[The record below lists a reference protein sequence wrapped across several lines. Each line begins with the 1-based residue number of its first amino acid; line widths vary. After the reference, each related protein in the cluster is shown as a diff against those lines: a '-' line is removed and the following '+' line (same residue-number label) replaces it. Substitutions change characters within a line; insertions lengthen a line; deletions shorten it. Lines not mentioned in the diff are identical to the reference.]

1 MKSLDEA
8 EFTIAGT
15 GLMGSSL
22 ALSLRG
28 KVKALWGVD
37 TDPAARTA
45 AAPYFDRIGADLTEA
60 ATGADVIIL
69 ATPVRAILRILDNL
83 NLHTSAPILKPGA
96 LIIDLGSVKAPIVAA
111 MDKLPETVSAV
122 GGHPMCGKEFS
133 GPLAAD
139 AKLYERCNF
148 VLCSTRRSTPDALD
162 FARQMINT
170 LGARPLL
177 LDAAQHDRAVA
188 AISHM
193 PYLLSGMLV
202 GAVEHLAEGDGTAW
216 ELAASGFRDTSRLAA
231 SDVTMMGDT
240 VLSNREAVLAALDVF
255 QEQLSFF
262 RDLLIDADEDQLRAT
277 LKSARL
283 ARLDWFKKYN
293 GDNTKDRV

>member
-1 MKSLDEA
+1 
-8 EFTIAGT
+8 
-15 GLMGSSL
+15 
-22 ALSLRG
+22 
-28 KVKALWGVD
+28 
-37 TDPAARTA
+37 
-45 AAPYFDRIGADLTEA
+45 
-60 ATGADVIIL
+60 
-69 ATPVRAILRILDNL
+69 
-83 NLHTSAPILKPGA
+83 
-96 LIIDLGSVKAPIVAA
+96 
-111 MDKLPETVSAV
+111 MDKLPEAVIAV

-139 AKLYERCNF
+139 GKLYERCNF
-148 VLCSTRRSTPDALD
+148 VLCSTRRSTPEGLD
-162 FARQMINT
+162 FARQLIQT

-177 LDAAQHDRAVA
+177 LDAVQHDRAVA

-193 PYLLSGMLV
+193 PYLLSSMLV
-202 GAVEHLAEGDGTAW
+202 GAVAHLAEADGTAW
-216 ELAASGFRDTSRLAA
+216 QLAASGFRDTSRLAA

-240 VLSNREAVLAALDVF
+240 VLSNRAAVLAALDVF
-255 QEQLSFF
+255 QEQLTFF